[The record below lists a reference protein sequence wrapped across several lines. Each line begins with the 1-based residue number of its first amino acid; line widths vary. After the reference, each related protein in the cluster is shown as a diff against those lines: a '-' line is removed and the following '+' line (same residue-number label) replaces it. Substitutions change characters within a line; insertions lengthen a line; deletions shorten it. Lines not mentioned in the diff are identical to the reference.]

1 MSESKSKTV
10 QAIFN
15 DIQALDPDEREL
27 LETIIQLGEINESAS
42 DEITRAWIE
51 ESKRR
56 MKLIEEGK
64 AGWVD
69 GEQALKQLR
78 ESVAK

>member
-1 MSESKSKTV
+1 MSESKSKTA

-27 LETIIQLGEINESAS
+27 LVTMIQLDEINESAS

-51 ESKRR
+51 QSKRR

>member
-1 MSESKSKTV
+1 MSESKPKTA
-10 QAIFN
+10 QAIFK
-15 DIQALDPDEREL
+15 DIQGLDPDEREL
-27 LETIIQLGEINESAS
+27 LVTMIQLDEINEPAS

-64 AGWVD
+64 AGWVE

-78 ESVAK
+78 ESVAE